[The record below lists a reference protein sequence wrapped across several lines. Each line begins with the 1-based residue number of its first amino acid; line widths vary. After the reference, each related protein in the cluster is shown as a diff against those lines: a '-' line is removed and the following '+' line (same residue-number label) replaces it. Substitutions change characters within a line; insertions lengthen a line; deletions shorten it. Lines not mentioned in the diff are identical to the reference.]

1 MWFRLLSIWLL
12 LLVFTSCSTSS
23 ADYKIEVA
31 SPTKD
36 VQLKLFYQDNY
47 IDNYTEEKS
56 IQSTFKNS
64 SYSFEIMNAS
74 IQRIRL
80 DFDNLQRDS
89 VIVQN
94 ITLSRDTKK
103 IKLEGKDLKDFFML
117 LPTIEGELLND
128 NSLLLKITDK
138 EDPYIVSKNLNLLW

>member
-1 MWFRLLSIWLL
+1 MWFRLLSIWIL

-103 IKLEGKDLKDFFML
+103 VKLEGKDLKDFFML